1 MKKIKNPLVAN
12 IDRSNGNIEISIAKK
27 YNETEAPVFEKFM
40 GMCAM
45 YDSYAVNTAEEDD
58 NGTQKAC
65 SNLYNQQMNKIIS
78 KMEANIFNQKHMLA
92 GLTEEQKK
100 NLPKELQ
107 EAIVKK
113 MKSEGKI
120 TKETDANLFAPKGG
134 GVASLFSQKAGPN
147 IV

>member
-1 MKKIKNPLVAN
+1 
-12 IDRSNGNIEISIAKK
+12 
-27 YNETEAPVFEKFM
+27 M